1 MGIKLGALVGLTL
14 FQREAARVGFPFR
27 VYLSWATL
35 SVVTLVM
42 AWIRSSLLAS
52 SFFFISLV
60 SLRTDRG
67 EIFCGPQPLAGGRG
81 RQSQGVGGEG
91 DFRTLRFRG
100 LLEGLEFSSLF
111 LSGQL
116 HHLGNLLR
124 RRREE
129 LS

>member
-1 MGIKLGALVGLTL
+1 MGIKLGALVGLTF
-14 FQREAARVGFPFR
+14 FQLEAAQVGLPFR

-67 EIFCGPQPLAGGRG
+67 ERFCGSQPLAGGRG
-81 RQSQGVGGEG
+81 RQSQEA
-91 DFRTLRFRG
+91 TLRLDFT
-100 LLEGLEFSSLF
+100 F
-111 LSGQL
+111 LRSP
-116 HHLGNLLR
+116 
-124 RRREE
+124 
-129 LS
+129 

>member
-1 MGIKLGALVGLTL
+1 MMFSIISMDFFQLEAAQVGL
-14 FQREAARVGFPFR
+14 PFR

-67 EIFCGPQPLAGGRG
+67 ERFCGSQPLAGGRG
-81 RQSQGVGGEG
+81 RQSQEA
-91 DFRTLRFRG
+91 TLRLDFT
-100 LLEGLEFSSLF
+100 F
-111 LSGQL
+111 LRSP
-116 HHLGNLLR
+116 
-124 RRREE
+124 
-129 LS
+129 